1 MQYNILFYRWW
12 YAIFICLQT
21 LRRTVENIKDPLYRF
36 FEREVAAG
44 ASLLQQVLHDLRN
57 VISICQV
64 SSINKWLFNVW
75 TKFIHTTFI

>member
-1 MQYNILFYRWW
+1 MYFL
-12 YAIFICLQT
+12 LQT

-57 VISICQV
+57 VLSICQV
-64 SSINKWLFNVW
+64 M
-75 TKFIHTTFI
+75 

>member
-1 MQYNILFYRWW
+1 M
-12 YAIFICLQT
+12 LQT

-64 SSINKWLFNVW
+64 CFKNCLVGNA
-75 TKFIHTTFI
+75 

>member
-1 MQYNILFYRWW
+1 MGETKTYLSSK
-12 YAIFICLQT
+12 LQT

-57 VISICQV
+57 VLSICQV
-64 SSINKWLFNVW
+64 ISAVIKTILTLSRGIF
-75 TKFIHTTFI
+75 HS